1 MDFPAKQNLTFKVLL
16 HKEPEGTYTVSVPK
30 LPGCITYGDT
40 VEHAISMAKEAISLY
55 IADLR
60 DKGEIIP
67 DDSETLEYSM
77 NITTG

>member
-1 MDFPAKQNLTFKVLL
+1 
-16 HKEPEGTYTVSVPK
+16 
-30 LPGCITYGDT
+30 
-40 VEHAISMAKEAISLY
+40 MAKEAISLY